1 MNFMNGEKLGGMV
14 MIKLSELKDDEILL
28 VGETV
33 MTKEDLLNELAD
45 NKSCGI
51 KNPEV
56 FITRQYQANLDAKNV
71 LEDAMEY
78 EYQNMYEDW
87 YDRILNDI
95 TEEDIKDMQIVLDR
109 ILERNKENN
118 ISYEGIELVEI
129 DIEEE
134 KDK

>member
-1 MNFMNGEKLGGMV
+1 M
-14 MIKLSELKDDEILL
+14 KLSELKYDEVLL
-28 VGETV
+28 VNEKV
-33 MTKEDLLNELAD
+33 MSKLDLLNELAE

-51 KNPEV
+51 KNPKV
-56 FITRQYQANLDAKNV
+56 YTTRQYQANLDAK
-71 LEDAMEY
+71 DIMESAIEH

-134 KDK
+134 KKDAM